1 MTVADDLWR
10 DLQGSEA
17 AARRSCKDRVSS
29 ITLDCGLRL
38 DAKTSKGK
46 SSAAK
51 IKAPKKKVIIELC
64 LALTVL
70 QRLLSKTPYTI

>member
-1 MTVADDLWR
+1 LPLEVSQSVKMTVADDLWR

-17 AARRSCKDRVSS
+17 AARRSVKDRVSS

-46 SSAAK
+46 PSAART
-51 IKAPKKKVIIELC
+51 KAPKKKVATHQWC
-64 LALTVL
+64 LALVA
-70 QRLLSKTPYTI
+70 